1 MSQLRVVLDTNVV
14 LSSLLFRSGR
24 LSQLRH
30 GWQGKRFV
38 SVVCSQTMAELVRV
52 MGYKKFKLSQSD
64 VTAILA
70 LYIPYVEV
78 HTLTPSTESL
88 ADTPQCRDSK
98 DQIFLD
104 LAHSA
109 QVNCLVTGD
118 ADLLVL
124 DDPQLQ
130 HISFNICTPLNFL
143 NRLETSL

>member
-30 GWQGKRFV
+30 SWQGRRFV
-38 SVVCSQTMAELVRV
+38 PVVCSQTMAELVRV
-52 MGYKKFKLSQSD
+52 VGYKKFKLSQSD

-78 HTLTPSTESL
+78 HALTPSTESQ
-88 ADTPQCRDSK
+88 AHIPQCRDPK

-118 ADLLVL
+118 ADLLLL
-124 DDPQLQ
+124 DNPQQ
-130 HISFNICTPLNFL
+130 QAISFNICTPLNFL
-143 NRLETSL
+143 TRLETSL

>member
-1 MSQLRVVLDTNVV
+1 
-14 LSSLLFRSGR
+14 
-24 LSQLRH
+24 
-30 GWQGKRFV
+30 
-38 SVVCSQTMAELVRV
+38 MAELVRV

-70 LYIPYVEV
+70 LYIPYAEV
-78 HTLTPSTESL
+78 HTLDPSTESL
-88 ADTPQCRDSK
+88 AHTPQCRDPK

-109 QVNCLVTGD
+109 QVNYLVTGD

-130 HISFNICTPLNFL
+130 HISFSICTPLNFL
-143 NRLETSL
+143 TRLETSL